1 MLIKITLS
9 LWRIWVNK
17 VIQVIGFFIGL
28 GLSLQYNPIILDKIV
43 NSLKPSRIIWPI
55 LIGLGVSAFLMY
67 KSFSGDTFSF
77 LTFTWHSVF
86 YILIA
91 LLMMA
96 IRDLAYIYRLIV
108 LTDSDIKWRQA
119 FNVIMLWEFSSAIS
133 PSVVGGTAP
142 AIFFLYKEGL
152 SAGKSTAV
160 VLTAIFLDEVF
171 FIVTVPIVYFIYG
184 TNIFPPESLSMDQLI
199 YTFYGGYI
207 VIFVYTLFLTYA
219 LFINPHLFKSFI
231 SWVFLFPVLARW
243 RLRAR
248 KSANQLIQTSRSIKN
263 KPVSYW
269 IKSFVATILAWTGR
283 YWVVN
288 FMLIAFFAERY
299 SIADHFLIYGRQ
311 LSMWIILL
319 VSPTPGGSGIAELV
333 FSDFLGDFIP
343 NMSWYAPLAIFWR
356 LISYYPYLIIGV
368 IILPIWLR
376 RVFSKDRQVRA

>member
-1 MLIKITLS
+1 MCIFT
-9 LWRIWVNK
+9 
-17 VIQVIGFFIGL
+17 GL
-28 GLSLQYNPIILDKIV
+28 GLSLQNKPLDLDKII
-43 NSLKPSRIIWPI
+43 NSLRPSRIIWPI
-55 LIGLGVSAFLMY
+55 LIGLGVSAFLIY
-67 KSFSGDTFSF
+67 RSFSGDTFSF
-77 LTFTWHSVF
+77 LKFTWHSLF
-86 YILIA
+86 YIFIA
-91 LLMMA
+91 LIMMA

-108 LTDSDIKWRQA
+108 LTDSGLGWRKA

-142 AIFFLYKEGL
+142 AIFFLYKEGI

-171 FIVTVPIVYFIYG
+171 FILTVPIVYFVFG
-184 TNIFPPESLSMDQLI
+184 TNIFPPESVSIDKII
-199 YTFYGGYI
+199 YAFYGGYI
-207 VIFVYTLFLTYA
+207 AIFLYTLFLTYA

-231 SWVFLFPVLARW
+231 SWVFLFPILTRW

-248 KSANQLIQTSRSIKN
+248 KSANQLIKTSRSIKN
-263 KPVSYW
+263 KPPSYW

-288 FMLIAFFAERY
+288 FMLIAFFADRY

-319 VSPTPGGSGIAELV
+319 VSPTPGGSGIAEFV
-333 FSDFLGDFIP
+333 FSGFLGDFIP
-343 NMSWYAPLAIFWR
+343 NEAWYAPLAIFWR

-376 RVFSKDRQVRA
+376 RVFRKNRKA